1 MLSFRFFYLLPM
13 LKEVIYV
20 HMATP
25 ITNFEER
32 GMWSGYIKKIFIDIM
47 VIEVN
52 RGNMENET
60 FNSQTW
66 KKMLNEMNVR
76 AKWNLNLKQ
85 LKQKLHRLHAKHCE
99 FSDLLKHTAFGWDVE
114 SNTVHALEE
123 TWQNYI
129 RVKWLPK

>member
-1 MLSFRFFYLLPM
+1 
-13 LKEVIYV
+13 
-20 HMATP
+20 MATP

-66 KKMLNEMNVR
+66 KKLLNEMNFR
-76 AKWNLNLKQ
+76 AKQNLNLKQ
-85 LKQKLHRLHAKHCE
+85 LKQKFHRLHAKHCE
-99 FSDLLKHTAFGWDVE
+99 FSYLLKHIGFGWDVE
-114 SNTVHALEE
+114 SNIVHALEE
-123 TWQNYI
+123 T
-129 RVKWLPK
+129 